1 MHGLLQYASPG
12 KNKNK
17 NKNKKESP
25 YVSRISLGAPLR
37 PIGTNFGLCVRLVDV
52 INCVKVYRNRL
63 RGLDFMSGQN
73 LTIPIELRYRRLH
86 CVNYCSH
93 CD

>member
-12 KNKNK
+12 
-17 NKNKKESP
+17 KNKKESP

-63 RGLDFMSGQN
+63 RGLDFMSGKFD
-73 LTIPIELRYRRLH
+73 H
-86 CVNYCSH
+86 SH
-93 CD
+93 